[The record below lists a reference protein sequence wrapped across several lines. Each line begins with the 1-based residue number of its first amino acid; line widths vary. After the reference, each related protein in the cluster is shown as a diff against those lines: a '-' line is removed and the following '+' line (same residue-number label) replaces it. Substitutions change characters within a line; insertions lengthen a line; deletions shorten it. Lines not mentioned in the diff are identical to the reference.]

1 MNNKKKLKIAIG
13 TDAFPPTT
21 DGISNVAQSY
31 AQIINK
37 NLGEAVV
44 VTPKNPNQLDY
55 RYDYQIYRYKSWWL
69 PSKEG
74 YSIGWPFKDE
84 LHQDII
90 NMNFDLLHS
99 HAPLATSYYFRR
111 VVEKK
116 KFQQCLLI
124 TQNMNTILTD
134 VFRQRRQGIL
144 HIDFCL
150 IISMPQTKFG

>member
-1 MNNKKKLKIAIG
+1 MNDKKKLKIAIG

-44 VTPKNPNQLDY
+44 ITPKNPNQLDY

-111 VVEKK
+111 V
-116 KFQQCLLI
+116 L
-124 TQNMNTILTD
+124 
-134 VFRQRRQGIL
+134 
-144 HIDFCL
+144 
-150 IISMPQTKFG
+150 

>member
-1 MNNKKKLKIAIG
+1 MENRKKLKIAIG

-31 AQIINK
+31 ADIINK
-37 NLGEAVV
+37 KFGEAVV

-55 RYDYQIYRYKSWWL
+55 RYDYQIYRYKSWWV

-74 YSIGWPFKDE
+74 YSIGWPFKDQ

-90 NMNFDLLHS
+90 DMNFDVLHS

-116 KFQQCLLI
+116 KI
-124 TQNMNTILTD
+124 PTGD
-134 VFRQRRQGIL
+134 E
-144 HIDFCL
+144 
-150 IISMPQTKFG
+150 